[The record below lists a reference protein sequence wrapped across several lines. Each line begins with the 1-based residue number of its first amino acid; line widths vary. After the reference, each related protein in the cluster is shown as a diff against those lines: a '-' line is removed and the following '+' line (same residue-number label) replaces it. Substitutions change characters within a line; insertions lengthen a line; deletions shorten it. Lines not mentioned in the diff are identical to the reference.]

1 MGTCMSQ
8 DKTLRI
14 LLVEDNPGDARLIRE
29 MFRSIP
35 GVELTRVESLSTA
48 LDHLGQHAADIV
60 LLDLGLPDSQGL
72 ETVRRVVSRIPA
84 LPIIVLTGLGDDKLA
99 LDALK
104 AGAQDYMVKGLVEP
118 EMLMR
123 SVRYAIERKMAEVAL
138 RESEERY
145 RITMEGMVDAVSIQV
160 IKDTRYLY
168 VNKAFCD
175 ITGFSPEEIIGRTP
189 FDLNL
194 PLAPEDHD
202 NYLECILNRTPRRRQ
217 EVQYRMRDG
226 TFLYALLSCTPV
238 EYRGEDCVVVVMTD
252 ITALKESEESKKR
265 LEIQLAQTRKMEALG
280 TLAGGFAHDFN
291 NILTAILGFTE
302 LAILDASAPE
312 KVQKYLADA
321 LRSVRRAKELL
332 SQILAFSRHG
342 TGKYAPITL
351 SYPIKESLGRL
362 RSMIPMNI
370 EIKQSLT
377 TSGKVMADPS
387 QINQLMI
394 NLSLNA
400 AQAMEATGGK
410 LEVSLDEVQLDDD
423 ALSLNLPKGQY
434 LRLAISDTGPGMPPE
449 IMEHIFEPYF
459 TTKRQGNGSGMG
471 LAVVHG
477 IVKRHGGAITCRS
490 TPGQETTFEI
500 YLPEAISKKEEE
512 REEPHT
518 RMEMPTGTEGILFI
532 DDEPALVELAQILFE
547 SLGYHVTATTSSNEA
562 LDLFRKDPTRFDLVV
577 TDMMMP
583 EMMGDKLAQKMME
596 IRPDIPVILYTGYS
610 EHISEEKAKSMG
622 IRELILK
629 PFAMRD
635 MSHVIRKILDE
646 KNEVPRATGAKLPPN
661 KKK

>member
-1 MGTCMSQ
+1 
-8 DKTLRI
+8 
-14 LLVEDNPGDARLIRE
+14 
-29 MFRSIP
+29 
-35 GVELTRVESLSTA
+35 
-48 LDHLGQHAADIV
+48 
-60 LLDLGLPDSQGL
+60 
-72 ETVRRVVSRIPA
+72 
-84 LPIIVLTGLGDDKLA
+84 
-99 LDALK
+99 
-104 AGAQDYMVKGLVEP
+104 MVKGLFEP

-123 SVRYAIERKMAEVAL
+123 SIRYAIERKMVEVAL

-145 RITMEGMVDAVSIQV
+145 RITLEGMVDAVSIQV
-160 IKDTRYLY
+160 ITDTRYLY

-175 ITGFSPEEIIGRTP
+175 ITGFSHEEIIGKTP

-202 NYLECILNRTPRRRQ
+202 NYIECILTRTPKRRQ

-238 EYRGEDCVVVVMTD
+238 QYRGEECAVVVMTD

-302 LAILDASAPE
+302 LAILDASASG
-312 KVQKYLADA
+312 KVQKYLDDA
-321 LRSVRRAKELL
+321 LKSGKRAKELL

-351 SYPIKESLGRL
+351 SYPIKESLVRL

-387 QINQLMI
+387 QINQMMI

-400 AQAMEATGGK
+400 ARAMEATEGK

-490 TPGQETTFEI
+490 TPGKGTTFEI
-500 YLPEAISKKEEE
+500 YLPEAISKEE
-512 REEPHT
+512 REEPHI
-518 RMEMPTGTEGILFI
+518 RMEMPTGTEEILFI

-562 LDLFRKDPTRFDLVV
+562 LDLFRNDPARFALVV

-583 EMMGDKLAQKMME
+583 EMMGDKLAAEMME
-596 IRPDIPVILYTGYS
+596 IRPNIPVILYTGYS

-646 KNEVPRATGAKLPPN
+646 KNEVPRSIDVKLPPN

>member
-1 MGTCMSQ
+1 MKQ
-8 DKTLRI
+8 DKKLNI

-35 GVELTRVESLSTA
+35 GIELTRVESLSTA
-48 LDHLGQHAADIV
+48 LDHFGQHAADIV

-72 ETVRRVVSRIPA
+72 ETVRRVVSHIPA
-84 LPIIVLTGLGDDKLA
+84 LPIIVLTGMGDDRLA

-123 SVRYAIERKMAEVAL
+123 SIRYAIERKMAEVAL

-145 RITMEGMVDAVSIQV
+145 RITLEGMVDAVSIQV

-175 ITGFSPEEIIGRTP
+175 ITGYSPEEVIGKTP

-194 PLAPEDHD
+194 PLDPEDHD
-202 NYLECILNRTPRRRQ
+202 NYLECILTRTPRRRQ

-238 EYRGEDCVVVVMTD
+238 AYRGEDCSVVVMTD
-252 ITALKESEESKKR
+252 ITALKKSEESKKR

-302 LAILDASAPE
+302 LAIFDASAPE
-312 KVQKYLADA
+312 KVRKYLDDA
-321 LRSVRRAKELL
+321 LKSGKRAKELL

-370 EIKQSLT
+370 EIKQGLI

-387 QINQLMI
+387 QINQMMI

-410 LEVSLDEVQLDDD
+410 LEVSLDEMQLDDD
-423 ALSLNLPKGQY
+423 ALSLNLPRGPY

-490 TPGQETTFEI
+490 TPGQGTTFEI
-500 YLPEAISKKEEE
+500 YLPEAISKGEW
-512 REEPHT
+512 EEPHT
-518 RMEMPTGTEGILFI
+518 RMQMPTGTEGILFI

-562 LDLFRKDPTRFDLVV
+562 FDLFRKDPARFDLVV

-583 EMMGDKLAQKMME
+583 EMMGDELAQKMME

-610 EHISEEKAKSMG
+610 GHMSEEKAKSMG
-622 IRELILK
+622 IRQLILK

-635 MSHVIRKILDE
+635 MSHIIRKILDE
-646 KNEVPRATGAKLPPN
+646 KNEDPRATNVKLPPN

>member
-1 MGTCMSQ
+1 MSQ

-72 ETVRRVVSRIPA
+72 ETVRRVASRIPA
-84 LPIIVLTGLGDDKLA
+84 LPIIVLTGLGDDRLA

-104 AGAQDYMVKGLVEP
+104 AGAQDYMVKGLFEP

-123 SVRYAIERKMAEVAL
+123 SIRYAIERKMVEVAL

-145 RITMEGMVDAVSIQV
+145 RITLEGMVDAVSIQV
-160 IKDTRYLY
+160 ITDTRYLY

-175 ITGFSPEEIIGRTP
+175 ITGFSHEEIIGKTP

-202 NYLECILNRTPRRRQ
+202 NYIECILTRTPKRRQ

-238 EYRGEDCVVVVMTD
+238 QYRGEECAVVVMTD

-302 LAILDASAPE
+302 LAILDASASG
-312 KVQKYLADA
+312 KVQKYLDDA
-321 LRSVRRAKELL
+321 LKSGKRAKELL

-351 SYPIKESLGRL
+351 SYPIKESLVRL

-387 QINQLMI
+387 QINQMMI

-400 AQAMEATGGK
+400 ARAMEATEGK

-490 TPGQETTFEI
+490 TPGKGTTFEI
-500 YLPEAISKKEEE
+500 YLPEAISKEE
-512 REEPHT
+512 REEPHI
-518 RMEMPTGTEGILFI
+518 RMEMPTGTEEILFI

-562 LDLFRKDPTRFDLVV
+562 LDLFRNDPARFALVV

-583 EMMGDKLAQKMME
+583 EMMGDKLAAEMME
-596 IRPDIPVILYTGYS
+596 IRPNIPVILYTGYS

-646 KNEVPRATGAKLPPN
+646 KNEVPRSIDVKLPPN

>member
-1 MGTCMSQ
+1 
-8 DKTLRI
+8 
-14 LLVEDNPGDARLIRE
+14 
-29 MFRSIP
+29 
-35 GVELTRVESLSTA
+35 
-48 LDHLGQHAADIV
+48 
-60 LLDLGLPDSQGL
+60 
-72 ETVRRVVSRIPA
+72 
-84 LPIIVLTGLGDDKLA
+84 
-99 LDALK
+99 
-104 AGAQDYMVKGLVEP
+104 
-118 EMLMR
+118 MLMR
-123 SVRYAIERKMAEVAL
+123 SIRYAIERKMVEVAL

-145 RITMEGMVDAVSIQV
+145 RITLEGMVDAVSIQV
-160 IKDTRYLY
+160 ITDTRYLY

-175 ITGFSPEEIIGRTP
+175 ITGFSHEEIIGKTP

-202 NYLECILNRTPRRRQ
+202 NYIECILTRTPKRRQ

-238 EYRGEDCVVVVMTD
+238 QYRGEECAVVVMTD

-302 LAILDASAPE
+302 LAILDASASG
-312 KVQKYLADA
+312 KVQKYLDDA
-321 LRSVRRAKELL
+321 LKSGKRAKELL

-351 SYPIKESLGRL
+351 SYPIKESLVRL

-387 QINQLMI
+387 QINQMMI

-400 AQAMEATGGK
+400 ARAMEATEGK

-490 TPGQETTFEI
+490 TPGKGTTFEI
-500 YLPEAISKKEEE
+500 YLPEAISKEE
-512 REEPHT
+512 REEPHI
-518 RMEMPTGTEGILFI
+518 RMEMPTGTEEILFI

-562 LDLFRKDPTRFDLVV
+562 LDLFRNDPARFALVV

-583 EMMGDKLAQKMME
+583 EMMGDKLAAEMME
-596 IRPDIPVILYTGYS
+596 IRPNIPVILYTGYS

-646 KNEVPRATGAKLPPN
+646 KNEVPRSIDVKLPPN

>member
-1 MGTCMSQ
+1 MSK
-8 DKTLRI
+8 DDILRM
-14 LLVEDNPGDARLIRE
+14 LLVEDNPGDARLARE

-35 GVELTRVESLSTA
+35 GVELSTGESLSAA
-48 LDHLGQHAADIV
+48 LDHLGHHEADIV

-72 ETVRRVVSRIPA
+72 ATVTRLTTRMPA
-84 LPIIVLTGLGDDKLA
+84 LPIIVLTGMGDDKLA

-123 SVRYAIERKMAEVAL
+123 SIRYAIERKQAEVAL

-145 RITMEGMVDAVSIQV
+145 RITLEGMVDAVSIQAV
-160 IKDTRYLY
+160 KDARYLY
-168 VNKAFCD
+168 ANKAFCD

-189 FDLNL
+189 FDLDL
-194 PLAPEDHD
+194 SLTPEDNED
-202 NYLECILNRTPRRRQ
+202 YLECIINRTPRRRQ

-226 TFLYALLSCTPV
+226 TNLYAMLSCTPV
-238 EYRGEDCVVVVMTD
+238 QYRGEDCAVVVMTD
-252 ITALKESEESKKR
+252 ITALKEAEESNKR
-265 LEIQLAQTRKMEALG
+265 LEIQLGRTRKMEALG

-302 LAILDASAPE
+302 LAMLDASEPE
-312 KVQKYLADA
+312 KVQKYLDDA
-321 LRSVRRAKELL
+321 VKSGKRAKELL

-362 RSMIPMNI
+362 RSMLPMNI
-370 EIKQSLT
+370 ETRQSLT
-377 TSGKVMADPS
+377 ASGKVLADPS
-387 QINQLMI
+387 QISQMMT
-394 NLSLNA
+394 NLTLNA
-400 AQAMEATGGK
+400 VQAMETTGGR
-410 LEVSLDEVQLDDD
+410 LEVSLDEVPLDDD
-423 ALSLNLPKGQY
+423 AQSLNLQKGSY
-434 LRLAISDTGPGMPPE
+434 LRLAVSDTGPGMPPE
-449 IMEHIFEPYF
+449 LMEHIFEPYF
-459 TTKRQGNGSGMG
+459 TTKRQGDGSGMG

-490 TPGQETTFEI
+490 TPGKGTTFEI
-500 YLPEAISKKEEE
+500 YLPEATPEEE
-512 REEPHT
+512 REETHAE
-518 RMEMPTGTEGILFI
+518 RKMPTGTERLLFI
-532 DDEPALVELAQILFE
+532 DDEPALMELAQILFE

-562 LDLFRKDPTRFDLVV
+562 LDLFRKDPAGFDLVV

-583 EMMGDKLAQKMME
+583 GIMGDKLAVEMMK

-610 EHISEEKAKSMG
+610 EHISVEQAKRMG

-635 MSHVIRKILDE
+635 ISYIIRKILDDKDE
-646 KNEVPRATGAKLPPN
+646 IPRPGDVKPSLTQ
-661 KKK
+661 KK